1 MKKWLLG
8 KNLRELQELVLE
20 YGQPSYT
27 AGQMARWL
35 YKNNVRDVSQMT
47 NLSKSVREQLAQT
60 CQIGGWDPVTE
71 SISTDGTKK
80 YLFPTLQGAG
90 GIEAVLIPE
99 GKRNTLCL
107 SSQVGCKMGCSFC
120 MTARMGFRGQLT
132 AGEIVGQLL
141 RIPEADTL
149 TNVVY
154 MGMGEP
160 LDNWEEVQK
169 SLEILTAS
177 WGLGWSPS
185 RVTVSTAG
193 VLPVLDNFM
202 KGTKVHLAISLHN
215 PYDEERAMLMPLQ
228 KAYPISSIIRAL
240 RAYDFTGQRRL
251 SFEYILFDGWND
263 TPGHAAAVL
272 QLLRGLSCRIN
283 LIRFHPI
290 PGFPMHPSPEEKV
303 QAFKDFLNRGGLVTT
318 VRASRGLDILAAC
331 GMLSV
336 QQEKT

>member
-1 MKKWLLG
+1 MCYENVVG
-8 KNLRELQELVLE
+8 ENLRELQELVLE

-60 CQIGGWDPVTE
+60 WQIGGWDPVTE

-160 LDNWEEVQK
+160 LDNWTEVQ
-169 SLEILTAS
+169 
-177 WGLGWSPS
+177 
-185 RVTVSTAG
+185 
-193 VLPVLDNFM
+193 
-202 KGTKVHLAISLHN
+202 
-215 PYDEERAMLMPLQ
+215 
-228 KAYPISSIIRAL
+228 
-240 RAYDFTGQRRL
+240 
-251 SFEYILFDGWND
+251 
-263 TPGHAAAVL
+263 
-272 QLLRGLSCRIN
+272 N
-283 LIRFHPI
+283 LWRF
-290 PGFPMHPSPEEKV
+290 
-303 QAFKDFLNRGGLVTT
+303 
-318 VRASRGLDILAAC
+318 
-331 GMLSV
+331 
-336 QQEKT
+336 